1 MTLVCGGMPTA
12 TPRPSGARFRGLAAP
27 ARRAARLQSPVL
39 LRLAAIFYVTMALA
53 ALGLNALRGVPL
65 VPLDFG
71 PRLAPALAAAALMTL
86 ATLIFT
92 TFGARRWSWIQE
104 LEATFRRILGPHDLG
119 AVAFYALASG
129 ISEELFFRGALQPA
143 LIRVF
148 GSEMLGLLV
157 ATIAFTAAHVPME
170 RGLRFWPAFVFV
182 LGLFLGAVTLACG
195 NVLPAV
201 LCHATIN
208 FVNLRRITRPIARS

>member
-1 MTLVCGGMPTA
+1 MLK
-12 TPRPSGARFRGLAAP
+12 
-27 ARRAARLQSPVL
+27 
-39 LRLAAIFYVTMALA
+39 LAAIFYLSMAVA

-65 VPLDFG
+65 VPLAFG
-71 PRLAPALAAAALMTL
+71 PRLPPALAAAALMTV
-86 ATLIFT
+86 ATLVFT

-119 AVAFYALASG
+119 AVAFYALSSG
-129 ISEELFFRGALQPA
+129 VSEELFFRGALQPA

-148 GSEMLGLLV
+148 GSDLLGLFF
-157 ATIAFTAAHVPME
+157 ATVAFTAAHVPLE

-182 LGLFLGAVTLACG
+182 LGLFLGAVTLASG
-195 NVLPAV
+195 SILPAV

-208 FVNLRRITRPIARS
+208 FVNLRRITRPIARP